1 MFTGKQ
7 IDYSEQTIRN
17 DGWWPDVAV
26 AEFERRTAQPA
37 DLDSQTIAS
46 ALLSA
51 IGQVNLQLQAYQ
63 DTKRE
68 QGYQSAAA
76 VPGVAIEGGHNAL
89 TEQYLGAAFA
99 RAQAELL
106 PAAASVTERPVAN
119 KTSEREPQTRE
130 QLLAISQQLVRVIK
144 GKRRAGVALI

>member
-7 IDYSEQTIRN
+7 IDYSAQTIRN

-37 DLDSQTIAS
+37 DLDHQTIAS

-51 IGQVNLQLQAYQ
+51 IGQINLQLQVYQ
-63 DTKRE
+63 DSKRE
-68 QGYQSAAA
+68 QGYLDAAA
-76 VPGVAIEGGHNAL
+76 VPGVGLEGGNNAL
-89 TEQYLGAAFA
+89 TEQYLAALFT

-106 PAAASVTERPVAN
+106 PAAASVTERTVAN
-119 KTSEREPQTRE
+119 KTSEREPQTRD
-130 QLLAISQQLVRVIK
+130 QLLAISQQLIRVIK
-144 GKRRAGVALI
+144 GKRRCGVALI

>member
-7 IDYSEQTIRN
+7 IDYSDQTIRN

-37 DLDSQTIAS
+37 DLDSQTIAA

-51 IGQVNLQLQAYQ
+51 IGQINLQLQTYQ
-63 DTKRE
+63 DTRRE
-68 QGYQSAAA
+68 QGYQDAAT
-76 VPGVAIEGGHNAL
+76 VPGIAIEGGHNAL
-89 TEQYLGAAFA
+89 IEQYLGAVFA
-99 RAQAELL
+99 RTQAELL
-106 PAAASVTERPVAN
+106 PAAASVTERTVAN
-119 KTSEREPQTRE
+119 KTCEREPQTRD

-144 GKRRAGVALI
+144 GKRRCGMALI